1 MIVKFAAVINGFTSI
16 AVCKID
22 KLDTYKKIKVCVG
35 YKLNGKVIDY
45 MPSATDLY
53 KVEPVYEEI
62 DGWMSDTT
70 GIRSYE
76 KLPENARK
84 YIELIEK
91 HTGVR
96 VKYIGV
102 GPAHDEIIV
111 R

>member
-1 MIVKFAAVINGFTSI
+1 
-16 AVCKID
+16 
-22 KLDTYKKIKVCVG
+22 
-35 YKLNGKVIDY
+35 
-45 MPSATDLY
+45 
-53 KVEPVYEEI
+53 
-62 DGWMSDTT
+62 MSDTT

-76 KLPENARK
+76 ELPENARK